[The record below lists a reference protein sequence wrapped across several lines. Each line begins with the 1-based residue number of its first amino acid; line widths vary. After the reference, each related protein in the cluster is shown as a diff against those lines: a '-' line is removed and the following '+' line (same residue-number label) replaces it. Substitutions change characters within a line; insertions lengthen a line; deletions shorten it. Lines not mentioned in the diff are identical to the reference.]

1 MDKILVV
8 DDNRASRDLIR
19 AILKTVRC
27 EIIEAQNGQEAID
40 RIQQEQFN
48 LLLLDIDMPVLD
60 GLSTVRKIRQD
71 PAFADLPVVAV
82 TSFAMEGDRE
92 KGLAAG
98 FTAYITKPVRAAALR
113 QQVQQLLG
121 HTAG

>member
-121 HTAG
+121 HTAD